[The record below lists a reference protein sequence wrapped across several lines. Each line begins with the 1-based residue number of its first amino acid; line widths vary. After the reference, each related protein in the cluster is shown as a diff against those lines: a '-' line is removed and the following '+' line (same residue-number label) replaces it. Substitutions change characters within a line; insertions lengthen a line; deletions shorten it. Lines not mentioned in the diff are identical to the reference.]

1 MSLMH
6 RGATDR
12 GTVVET
18 GEEISA
24 ALDAWRDAKRAYDD
38 EAAPYVGVAW
48 LPTVPA
54 LGPRGRLTQE
64 ACDKLTRLRE
74 AEQEAAEAFCA
85 ILVQNYTGGGS
96 HRRSAG

>member
-24 ALDAWRDAKRAYDD
+24 ARDAWRDAKRAYDD

-54 LGPRGRLTQE
+54 LGRVERLTRE
-64 ACDKLTRLRE
+64 GYEKLTRLRE
-74 AEQEAAEAFCA
+74 AEQAAAAAFCA
-85 ILVQNYTGGGS
+85 ILDENYRGGGS
-96 HRRSAG
+96 HRRPAG